1 MALPNLTRDQAVERA
16 ALITVDSYQIILD
29 VTDGNGAPG
38 ERTFRSTTTV
48 VFDALP
54 GADTVI
60 DISAHTVRRA
70 SLNDQDLDVSGYD
83 EAAGIPLRGLA
94 QRNVVVVDADCH
106 YSNTGEGL
114 HRFVDPVDG
123 ETYLYSQ
130 FETADAKRMF
140 ACFDQPDLKATFDVR
155 VTAPAHWKVIS
166 NGAPL
171 AAANGVHTFATT
183 PRMSTYLVA
192 LIAGPY
198 AAWTDTYI
206 DDHGEIP
213 LGIYCRASL
222 AEYMDAERLFTQ
234 TKQGFGFY
242 HKHFGLPYAFGKYD
256 QLFVPEFNA
265 GAMEN
270 AGAVTFLED
279 YVFRSKVTR
288 ASYERRA
295 ETVLHEMAHMW
306 FGDLVTMTWWD
317 DLWLNE
323 SFATFASVLCQSEAT
338 EFTEAWTTFATVEKS
353 WAYRQDQ
360 LPSTRVTAP
369 AHWKVISNG
378 APLAAANGVHTFAT
392 TPRMS
397 TYLVALIAGPY
408 AAWTDTYIDDHGEIP
423 LGIYCRASLAEYM
436 DAERLFTQT
445 KQGFGFYHKH
455 FGLPYAFGKY
465 DQLFVPEF
473 NAGAMEN
480 AGAVTFLEDY
490 VFRSKVTRASY
501 ERRAETVLHE
511 MAHMWF
517 GDLVTMTWWDDLWLN
532 ESFATFA
539 SVLCQ
544 SEATEFTE
552 AWTTFATVEKSWAY
566 RQDQL
571 PSTHPIAAD
580 IPDLA
585 AVEVN
590 FDGITYA
597 KGASVLKQLVAYVGL
612 ERFLAGLRDYF
623 RTHAFGNASFD
634 DLLAAL
640 EKASGRDLS
649 NWGEQWLKTTGL
661 NTLRPDFEV
670 DAEGRFTRFAVTQS
684 GAAPGAGE
692 TRVHR
697 LAVGIYDDDGSKS
710 SGKLVRVHREEL
722 DVSGPITNVP
732 ALVGVSRGKLIL
744 VNDDDLTYCSLRL
757 DERSL
762 QTALD
767 RIADIAEPLPRTLV
781 WSAAW
786 EMTREAELRA
796 RDFVSLVSGG
806 VHAETEVGV
815 AQRLLLQ
822 AQTALGCYA
831 EPGWARERGWPQ
843 FADRLLELAR
853 EAEPGSDHQLAY
865 INSLCSSVLSP
876 RHVQTLGALLEGE
889 PAACGLAGLA
899 VDTDLRWRI
908 VTALATAGAIDADGP
923 ETPRIDAE
931 VQRDPTAAGKRHA
944 AQARAA
950 RPQFVVKDEA
960 FTTVVEDD
968 TLANATGRAMIAGIA
983 APGQGELLKPF
994 ARRYFQAIPGVWA
1007 RRSSEVAQSVV
1018 IGLYPHWDISEQGIT
1033 AAEEFLSDPE
1043 VPPALRR
1050 LVLEGQAAVQRSLRA
1065 RNFDADG

>member
-1 MALPNLTRDQAVERA
+1 MLEPVALPNLTRNQAVERA
-16 ALITVDSYQIILD
+16 GLITVDSYQIDLD

-60 DISAHTVRRA
+60 DIAADRVRSAT
-70 SLNDQDLDVSGYD
+70 LNGHELDVSGYD
-83 EAAGIPLRGLA
+83 ESVGIALRGLA
-94 QRNVVVVDADCH
+94 EHNTVLVDADCR

-114 HRFVDPVDG
+114 HRFVDPVDD

-155 VTAPAHWKVIS
+155 VKAPTHWKVVS
-166 NGAPL
+166 N
-171 AAANGVHTFATT
+171 AAATSVSDGVHTFATT

-198 AAWTDTYI
+198 ALWEDVYR
-206 DDHGEIP
+206 DEHGEIP

-222 AEYMDAERLFTQ
+222 AEHMDAERLFTQ

-242 HKHFGLPYAFGKYD
+242 HNNFGTPYAFGKYD

-323 SFATFASVLCQSEAT
+323 SFATFASVLCQA
-338 EFTEAWTTFATVEKS
+338 
-353 WAYRQDQ
+353 
-360 LPSTRVTAP
+360 
-369 AHWKVISNG
+369 
-378 APLAAANGVHTFAT
+378 
-392 TPRMS
+392 
-397 TYLVALIAGPY
+397 
-408 AAWTDTYIDDHGEIP
+408 
-423 LGIYCRASLAEYM
+423 
-436 DAERLFTQT
+436 
-445 KQGFGFYHKH
+445 
-455 FGLPYAFGKY
+455 
-465 DQLFVPEF
+465 
-473 NAGAMEN
+473 
-480 AGAVTFLEDY
+480 
-490 VFRSKVTRASY
+490 
-501 ERRAETVLHE
+501 
-511 MAHMWF
+511 
-517 GDLVTMTWWDDLWLN
+517 
-532 ESFATFA
+532 
-539 SVLCQ
+539 
-544 SEATEFTE
+544 EATEFTE

-571 PSTHPIAAD
+571 PSTHPVAAD
-580 IPDLA
+580 IPDLH

-612 ERFLAGLRDYF
+612 EHFLAGLRDYF
-623 RTHAFGNASFD
+623 QAHAFANATFD
-634 DLLAAL
+634 DLVAAL

-649 NWGEQWLKTTGL
+649 DWGQQWLKTTGL
-661 NTLRPDFEV
+661 NTLRADFDV
-670 DAEGRFTRFAVTQS
+670 DSSGRFTRFTIIQS

-697 LAVGIYDDDGSKS
+697 LAVGIYDDDGS
-710 SGKLVRVHREEL
+710 GKLVRIHREEL
-722 DVSGPITNVP
+722 DVEGETTEVP
-732 ALVGVSRGKLIL
+732 GLVGLSRGKLVL
-744 VNDDDLTYCSLRL
+744 VNDDDLTYCALRL
-757 DERSL
+757 DPESL
-762 QTALD
+762 QTAFD
-767 RIADIAEPLPRTLV
+767 RIADITEALPRSLV

-796 RDFVSLVSGG
+796 RDFVALVSRG
-806 VHAETEVGV
+806 VHAETEIAVL
-815 AQRLLLQ
+815 QRLLLQ
-822 AQTALGCYA
+822 AQTALGSYA
-831 EPGWARERGWPQ
+831 EPAWARAHGWPA

-853 EAEPGSDHQLAY
+853 NAEPGSDHQLAFV
-865 INSLCSSVLSP
+865 NSLCSSVLSAQ
-876 RHVQTLGALLEGE
+876 HVQTLTALLDGD
-889 PAACGLAGLA
+889 PADVGLAGLE
-899 VDTDLRWRI
+899 VDTDLRWRVI
-908 VTALATAGAIDADGP
+908 TALATAGAIDADGP
-923 ETPRIDAE
+923 QTPRIDAE
-931 VQRDPTAAGKRHA
+931 AQRDRTAAGKRHS
-944 AQARAA
+944 AQAAAA
-950 RPQFVVKDEA
+950 RPQIAVKEEA

-968 TLANATGRAMIAGIA
+968 TLANALSRAMIAGIA

-994 ARRYFQAIPGVWA
+994 TARYFEAIPGVWA

-1018 IGLYPHWDISEQGIT
+1018 IGLYPHWDISEEAI
-1033 AAEEFLSDPE
+1033 AAADRFLSAPESE
-1043 VPPALRR
+1043 VPAALRR
-1050 LVLEGQAAVQRSLRA
+1050 LVLEGQAAVKRSFRA
-1065 RNFDADG
+1065 QQFDRAG

>member
-16 ALITVDSYQIILD
+16 ALITVGNYQIDLD
-29 VTDGNGAPG
+29 VTDGNGGPG
-38 ERTFRSTTTV
+38 DRTFRSTTTV

-54 GADTVI
+54 GADTFI
-60 DISAHTVRRA
+60 DIAAATVHGA
-70 SLNDQDLDVSGYD
+70 TLNGHELDVSGYD
-83 EAAGIPLRGLA
+83 ESTGIALAGLEEHNTL
-94 QRNVVVVDADCH
+94 VVQADCRF
-106 YSNTGEGL
+106 SNTGEGL
-114 HRFVDPVDG
+114 HRFVDPVDN

-140 ACFDQPDLKATFDVR
+140 ACFDQPDLKATFDLT

-166 NGAPL
+166 NGATVAVATTRG
-171 AAANGVHTFATT
+171 AAVHTFATT

-198 AAWTDTYI
+198 AEWKDCYTDE
-206 DDHGEIP
+206 HGEIP
-213 LGIYCRASL
+213 LGIYCRATL
-222 AEYMDAERLFTQ
+222 AQHMDAERLFTQ

-242 HKHFGLPYAFGKYD
+242 HNNFG
-256 QLFVPEFNA
+256 
-265 GAMEN
+265 M
-270 AGAVTFLED
+270 
-279 YVFRSKVTR
+279 
-288 ASYERRA
+288 
-295 ETVLHEMAHMW
+295 
-306 FGDLVTMTWWD
+306 
-317 DLWLNE
+317 
-323 SFATFASVLCQSEAT
+323 
-338 EFTEAWTTFATVEKS
+338 
-353 WAYRQDQ
+353 
-360 LPSTRVTAP
+360 
-369 AHWKVISNG
+369 
-378 APLAAANGVHTFAT
+378 
-392 TPRMS
+392 
-397 TYLVALIAGPY
+397 
-408 AAWTDTYIDDHGEIP
+408 
-423 LGIYCRASLAEYM
+423 
-436 DAERLFTQT
+436 
-445 KQGFGFYHKH
+445 
-455 FGLPYAFGKY
+455 PYAFGKY

-612 ERFLAGLRDYF
+612 EHFLSGLRDYF
-623 RTHAFGNASFD
+623 SAHAFGNATFS
-634 DLLAAL
+634 DLVAAL

-649 NWGEQWLKTTGL
+649 DWGRQWLKTTGL
-661 NTLRPDFEV
+661 NTLRADFDV
-670 DAEGRFTRFAVTQS
+670 DADGKFTRFALTQS

-697 LAVGIYDDDGSKS
+697 LAVGIYDDADS
-710 SGKLVRVHREEL
+710 SGKLVRVRREEL
-722 DVSGPITNVP
+722 DVEGTVTEVP

-757 DERSL
+757 DADSL
-762 QTALD
+762 QTALG
-767 RIADIAEPLPRTLV
+767 RIADIAEPLPRSLV

-796 RDFVSLVSGG
+796 RDFVALVSGG

-822 AQTALGCYA
+822 AQTALGSYA
-831 EPGWARERGWPQ
+831 EPGWAFEHGWPQ

-853 EAEPGSDHQLAY
+853 AAEPGSDHQLAFV
-865 INSLCSSVLSP
+865 NTLCTSVLST
-876 RHVQTLGALLEGE
+876 RHVVTLADLLDHD
-889 PAACGLAGLA
+889 PAELGLAGLE

-908 VTALATAGAIDADGP
+908 VTALATAGQIDADGP
-923 ETPRIDAE
+923 ATPFIDAE
-931 VQRDPTAAGKRHA
+931 VKRDPTAAGKRHG
-944 AQARAA
+944 AQAAAA
-950 RPQFVVKDEA
+950 RPQVQVKEQA
-960 FTTVVEDD
+960 WTTVIEDD
-968 TLANATGRAMIAGIA
+968 TLANITARSIIGGIA
-983 APGQGELLKPF
+983 QPGQHELLKPF
-994 ARRYFQAIPGVWA
+994 TARYFEAIPGVWA
-1007 RRSSEVAQSVV
+1007 RRSSEVAQTVV
-1018 IGLYPHWDISEQGIT
+1018 VGLYPHWDISD
-1033 AAEEFLSDPE
+1033 AAVAAADEFLAEPQ

-1050 LVLEGQAAVQRSLRA
+1050 LVLEGQAGVKRSLRA
-1065 RNFDADG
+1065 RAFDGA